1 MEGFTSALLEAR
13 QEARQRAITT
23 LERHPSAVKNGF
35 ISVHDLAE
43 MEGIKVLEE
52 DFEDGTVAGFIQIKT
67 SLGSPVIVV
76 NKDNPPERQRFT
88 IAHELGHY
96 FLHAN
101 QSVHIDDRDTAE
113 LVLYRD
119 KQSSEATH
127 IREIQANQ
135 YAAEL
140 LMPSAMIDGDVSEL
154 RKINLGMSEIV
165 VKLAEQYKVSQ
176 SAMTIR
182 LSKIA

>member
-1 MEGFTSALLEAR
+1 MEALSNAL
-13 QEARQRAITT
+13 QEARQKAVMTLKRNPNAI
-23 LERHPSAVKNGF
+23 KNGF
-35 ISVHDLAE
+35 VSVRDLAE

-52 DFEDGTVAGFIQIKT
+52 DFEDGTVAGFIQMKT
-67 SLGSPVIVV
+67 SHGSPVIVV
-76 NKDNPPERQRFT
+76 NKKNPLERQRFT

-119 KQSSEATH
+119 RQSSEATH

-140 LMPSAMIDGDVSEL
+140 LMPSAMIDSDVKEL
-154 RKINLGMSEIV
+154 RKRNMGLSEIV
-165 VKLAEQYKVSQ
+165 VELAERYKVSQ
-176 SAMTIR
+176 AAMTIR
-182 LSKIA
+182 LSKIS